1 MPVVVRIS
9 QEKKNKL
16 KELSEKQG
24 KKEADII
31 REGIER
37 MINISMYKSD
47 LDYISSKIK
56 ESINVDLKKFYES

>member
-1 MPVVVRIS
+1 
-9 QEKKNKL
+9 
-16 KELSEKQG
+16 
-24 KKEADII
+24 
-31 REGIER
+31 